1 MNLSTLNIVLFDGF
15 ETLDAMGPAE
25 VFGSLPSCT
34 LRFISRV
41 GGPVASSQGVIVHT
55 EISATGGGPL
65 LIPGGQGTR
74 ALVADEGYLH
84 WLRGLANASGL
95 CMTVCTGSALLA
107 KTGLLDG
114 VRSTTNKR
122 AYGWVTSLR
131 EQVRWQPRARWVH
144 DGKFWT
150 SSGVSAGIDMALGVV
165 ADGCGVAQAE
175 ELAEKMEYCWNRE
188 PDKDPFACGE

>member
-1 MNLSTLNIVLFDGF
+1 MHFSTLNIVLFDGF

-25 VFGSLPSCT
+25 VFGSLPSCR
-34 LRFISRV
+34 LRFISRE
-41 GGPVASSQGVIVHT
+41 GGPVVSTQGVIVQ
-55 EISATGGGPL
+55 TGIAAPGGEAL

-74 ALVADEGYLH
+74 TRVDDGEYLH
-84 WLRGLANASGL
+84 WLYGLANASNV

-114 VRSTTNKR
+114 VRATTNKR

-131 EQVRWQPRARWVH
+131 QQVHWQPRARWVH

-150 SSGVSAGIDMALGVV
+150 SSGISAGMDMALGAV
-165 ADGCGVAQAE
+165 AENDGVAQAE
-175 ELAEKMEYCWNRE
+175 ALAGKMEYCWNRN
-188 PDKDPFACGE
+188 PDEDPFACG